1 MVKKAVGAF
10 LVIAAAINLS
20 ACSMQKEKVRYS
32 KAYLE
37 FFDTV
42 TQIAVLV
49 LVSSEQR
56 CLNLQTLL
64 REQKIKAAVEF
75 KPGLHRPLQKDRR
88 QTSLYS

>member
-1 MVKKAVGAF
+1 MYRSMVKKAVGAF

-42 TQIAVLV
+42 TQIVGYEEDEETFSQKKYILCSRNIT
-49 LVSSEQR
+49 SSP
-56 CLNLQTLL
+56 TY
-64 REQKIKAAVEF
+64 IIVTKA
-75 KPGLHRPLQKDRR
+75 
-88 QTSLYS
+88 

>member
-1 MVKKAVGAF
+1 MYRSMVKKAVGAF

-42 TQIAVLV
+42 TQIVGYEEDEETFRRTAKKYILCSRNIT
-49 LVSSEQR
+49 SSP
-56 CLNLQTLL
+56 TY
-64 REQKIKAAVEF
+64 IIVTKA
-75 KPGLHRPLQKDRR
+75 
-88 QTSLYS
+88 

>member
-1 MVKKAVGAF
+1 MYRSMVKKAVGAF

-42 TQIAVLV
+42 TQIVGY
-49 LVSSEQR
+49 EEDEERR
-56 CLNLQTLL
+56 CKKTQHPSPSNHPMEA
-64 REQKIKAAVEF
+64 RAC
-75 KPGLHRPLQKDRR
+75 
-88 QTSLYS
+88 